1 MNDFERI
8 KRQCK
13 IDVFLEHRGFSP
25 AHQAGKWKYY
35 WRTFLDG
42 QRHDRYNFSVDTQT
56 NLFFDHKEDIM
67 GGTIIDLVLL
77 MEGKYLCRSK
87 SDERAALV
95 ALASEFGIELTPYRG
110 VSWNQQTAPIPAPV
124 NAAPLAPIVPRPTVA
139 PAAPAAPSAEPEPTV
154 TEEPKIVINT
164 RVSLKSKYA
173 HPATLRYIEGRGI
186 PIDVAAKY
194 CVDISYH
201 YADDWNGKIY
211 HGMGFRNESKGYV
224 VRNGLGLRL
233 SKFNIGHQDISV
245 RTISGSGCYFVFEGV
260 FDFLSIL
267 EINNLTGTE
276 NDFDVIVLNTVT
288 NWKKT
293 WPILDNAKGI
303 ALMLD
308 TDTAGDKTT
317 AKLLERYPNAI
328 DNRQPLREYGVK
340 DWNDLL
346 KKIKGII

>member
-1 MNDFERI
+1 MSDFERI
-8 KRQCK
+8 KRACK
-13 IDVFLEHRGFSP
+13 ITEFLERRGVRP
-25 AHQAGKWKYY
+25 AHQAGKFNYY

-42 QRHDRYNFSVDTQT
+42 QRHERYNFSVDTQT

-67 GGTIIDLVLL
+67 GGTIIDLYLL
-77 MEGKYLCRSK
+77 MEGKYITRTK
-87 SDERAALV
+87 ADERAALV

-110 VSWNQQTAPIPAPV
+110 TSFPSRPAAPATPV
-124 NAAPLAPIVPRPTVA
+124 APLAPIVPRPAVA
-139 PAAPAAPSAEPEPTV
+139 PIVEAANSQEEETPV

-164 RVSLKSKYA
+164 RVSLLSKYA
-173 HPATLRYIEGRGI
+173 HNATKRYIENRGI
-186 PIDVAAKY
+186 PIDIAAKY

-201 YADDWNGKIY
+201 YANDRTGKIY
-211 HGMGFRNESKGYV
+211 HGMGFRNQSKGYV

-233 SKFNIGHQDISV
+233 SKFNIGHNDITV
-245 RTISGSGCYFVFEGV
+245 VPIANTGNYFVFEGV

-267 EINNLTGTE
+267 ELNRQTGTE

-293 WPILDNAKGI
+293 WPILDNANGI

-308 TDTAGDKTT
+308 TDKAGDSTT

-328 DNRQPLREYGVK
+328 DNRQPLREYGVE

-346 KKIKGII
+346 KKIKGVI